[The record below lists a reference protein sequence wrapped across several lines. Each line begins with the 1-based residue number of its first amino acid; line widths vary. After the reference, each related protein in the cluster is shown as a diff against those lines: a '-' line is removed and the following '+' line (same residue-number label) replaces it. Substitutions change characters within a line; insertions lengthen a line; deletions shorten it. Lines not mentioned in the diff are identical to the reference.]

1 LLELLSTGDVTIENT
16 LAIKVENLTKH
27 YGKLLAVNHISFK
40 VKQGEMFGFLGPN
53 GAGKTTTVRM
63 LTGIIRAD
71 EGSASIL
78 RHKAGSLGAKQV
90 SGVLPEMANAYTDL
104 SGWNNLML
112 VAQLY
117 GVPTGEARERGGG
130 LLQKM
135 GLQPRKDDLVKGYSK
150 GMKQRLIL
158 CMALI
163 SDPEILFLDEP
174 TSGLDVQSARL
185 IKGLLQELN
194 ARGKTIF
201 LTTHD
206 MDEANQLCYRVAIIN
221 QGNIVAIDAP
231 EKIRLATGGIHSVE
245 VSFNGEASIEALAK
259 LPGVN
264 SVKKLGD
271 KYRLYTAD
279 PGELV
284 APVVNFSAVNSLK
297 IVSLN
302 ILAPTLEDAFV
313 ALTEKEMK

>member
-1 LLELLSTGDVTIENT
+1 MTGIGSDQA
-16 LAIKVENLTKH
+16 LAIEVDSLTKH
-27 YGKLLAVNHISFK
+27 YGKLLAVDHVSFK
-40 VKQGEMFGFLGPN
+40 VKQGELFGFLGPN

-78 RHKAGSLGAKQV
+78 GHKAGSLGAKQMT
-90 SGVLPEMANAYTDL
+90 GVLPETANAYTDL
-104 SGWNNLML
+104 SGWNNLVL
-112 VAQLY
+112 VARLY
-117 GVPTGEARERGGG
+117 EVPTKEARERGES
-130 LLQKM
+130 LLQKL

-163 SDPEILFLDEP
+163 SDPQILFLDEP

-185 IKGLLQELN
+185 IKGLLHELN

-206 MDEANQLCYRVAIIN
+206 MDEANQLCHRVAIIN
-221 QGNIVAIDAP
+221 QGRIVAIDAP
-231 EKIRLATGGIHSVE
+231 EKIRLATGGVHSVE
-245 VSFNGEASIEALAK
+245 VSFNGEASIETLAK
-259 LPGVN
+259 LSGVN

-284 APVVNFSAVNSLK
+284 SSVVQFSGVNHLK

-302 ILAPTLEDAFV
+302 TLGPTLEDAFV
-313 ALTEKEMK
+313 ALTEKETK

>member
-1 LLELLSTGDVTIENT
+1 MAGAESDHA
-16 LAIKVENLTKH
+16 LAIEVDSLTKH
-27 YGKLLAVNHISFK
+27 YGKLLAVDHVSFK
-40 VKQGEMFGFLGPN
+40 VKQGELFGFLGPN

-78 RHKAGSLGAKQV
+78 GHKAGSLGAKQMT
-90 SGVLPEMANAYTDL
+90 GVLPETANAYTDL
-104 SGWNNLML
+104 SGWNNLVL
-112 VAQLY
+112 VARLY
-117 GVPTGEARERGGG
+117 EVPTKEARERGES
-130 LLQKM
+130 LLQKL

-163 SDPEILFLDEP
+163 SDPQILFLDEP

-185 IKGLLQELN
+185 IKGLLHELN

-206 MDEANQLCYRVAIIN
+206 MDEANQLCHRVAIIN
-221 QGNIVAIDAP
+221 QGRIVAIDAP
-231 EKIRLATGGIHSVE
+231 EKIRLATGGVHSVE
-245 VSFNGEASIEALAK
+245 VSFNGEASIETLAK
-259 LPGVN
+259 LSGVN

-284 APVVNFSAVNSLK
+284 SSVVQFSGVNHLK

-302 ILAPTLEDAFV
+302 TLGPTLEDAFV
-313 ALTEKEMK
+313 ALTEKETK

>member
-1 LLELLSTGDVTIENT
+1 
-16 LAIKVENLTKH
+16 
-27 YGKLLAVNHISFK
+27 
-40 VKQGEMFGFLGPN
+40 
-53 GAGKTTTVRM
+53 
-63 LTGIIRAD
+63 
-71 EGSASIL
+71 
-78 RHKAGSLGAKQV
+78 
-90 SGVLPEMANAYTDL
+90 MANAYTDL

-112 VAQLY
+112 VARLY
-117 GVPTGEARERGGG
+117 GVPTKEARERGEG
-130 LLQKM
+130 LLQKL

-163 SDPEILFLDEP
+163 SDPQILFLDEP

-206 MDEANQLCYRVAIIN
+206 MDEANQLCHRVAIIN
-221 QGNIVAIDAP
+221 QGRMVAIDAP
-231 EKIRLATGGIHSVE
+231 EKIRLATGGVHSVE
-245 VSFNGEASIEALAK
+245 VSFNGEASIEALTK

-284 APVVNFSAVNSLK
+284 ASVVNFSGVSSLK

-302 ILAPTLEDAFV
+302 ILGPTLEDAFV
-313 ALTEKEMK
+313 ALTEKESK

>member
-1 LLELLSTGDVTIENT
+1 VTGTESDHA
-16 LAIKVENLTKH
+16 LAIQVDNLTKH
-27 YGKLLAVNHISFK
+27 YGKLVAVDHVSFK
-40 VKQGEMFGFLGPN
+40 VKQGELFGFLGPN

-78 RHKAGSLGAKQV
+78 GHKAGSLGAKQMT
-90 SGVLPEMANAYTDL
+90 GVLPETANAYTDL

-112 VAQLY
+112 VARLY
-117 GVPTGEARERGGG
+117 EVPTKEARERGES
-130 LLQKM
+130 LRQKL
-135 GLQPRKDDLVKGYSK
+135 GLQQRKDDLVKGYSK

-163 SDPEILFLDEP
+163 SDPQILFLDEP

-206 MDEANQLCYRVAIIN
+206 MDEANQLCHRVAIIN
-221 QGNIVAIDAP
+221 QGRIVAIDAP
-231 EKIRLATGGIHSVE
+231 EKIRLATGGVHSVE
-245 VSFNGEASIEALAK
+245 VSFNGEASIETLAK
-259 LPGVN
+259 LSGVN

-284 APVVNFSAVNSLK
+284 ASVVSFSGVNNLK

-302 ILAPTLEDAFV
+302 ILGPTLEDAFV
-313 ALTEKEMK
+313 ALTEKESK